1 MPHGSPLGARTPGQ
15 IGARRMLSTV
25 GGQPQVIRPVDRDQ
39 RRTDDHAQLGTLWQE
54 LAETVARA
62 QRLMN
67 ERPLPVVKSDS
78 HRLAKA

>member
-1 MPHGSPLGARTPGQ
+1 
-15 IGARRMLSTV
+15 MLSTV